1 MIMMLQFSTIKIDND
16 GLSDR
21 VIVVVASY
29 MCTMLEKQDDNLI
42 DSLIER
48 VSGSSENVSGWSN
61 IGVQDPAID
70 WQNERKSD
78 SSGEVNEVRVI
89 EWARLLAIFRSFAMG
104 EWFSWFFSISRH
116 KRSLLAAGAM
126 ERL

>member
-1 MIMMLQFSTIKIDND
+1 VVFRNNGLRDIIMIVMLQFSTIKIDND

-48 VSGSSENVSGWSN
+48 VSGSSENVSG
-61 IGVQDPAID
+61 
-70 WQNERKSD
+70 
-78 SSGEVNEVRVI
+78 
-89 EWARLLAIFRSFAMG
+89 
-104 EWFSWFFSISRH
+104 
-116 KRSLLAAGAM
+116 
-126 ERL
+126 

>member
-1 MIMMLQFSTIKIDND
+1 MVFGNNGLRDIIMIMMLQFSTIKIDND

-48 VSGSSENVSGWSN
+48 VSGSSENVSG
-61 IGVQDPAID
+61 
-70 WQNERKSD
+70 
-78 SSGEVNEVRVI
+78 
-89 EWARLLAIFRSFAMG
+89 
-104 EWFSWFFSISRH
+104 
-116 KRSLLAAGAM
+116 
-126 ERL
+126 

>member
-1 MIMMLQFSTIKIDND
+1 MEKNMRNISFKPWRASRERERERVVFRNNGLRDIIMIVMLQFSTIKIDND

-48 VSGSSENVSGWSN
+48 VSGSSENVSG
-61 IGVQDPAID
+61 
-70 WQNERKSD
+70 
-78 SSGEVNEVRVI
+78 
-89 EWARLLAIFRSFAMG
+89 
-104 EWFSWFFSISRH
+104 
-116 KRSLLAAGAM
+116 
-126 ERL
+126 

>member
-1 MIMMLQFSTIKIDND
+1 MVFRNNGLRDIIMIVMLQFSTIKIDND

-48 VSGSSENVSGWSN
+48 VSGSSENVSG
-61 IGVQDPAID
+61 
-70 WQNERKSD
+70 
-78 SSGEVNEVRVI
+78 
-89 EWARLLAIFRSFAMG
+89 
-104 EWFSWFFSISRH
+104 
-116 KRSLLAAGAM
+116 
-126 ERL
+126 